1 MSNGTAG
8 YLRKRPV
15 IEFLLT
21 YSVCQ
26 TQLSRYSCEIQ
37 DLPCGWGDCFVR
49 CCGALN
55 GIPARIFCILLLLAQ
70 GGILDYFLAKHQTQ
84 ASWAWIAFDL
94 VNVGLFIA
102 SFVISRRHL
111 ALQKVKDEQNTAVT
125 LGWLAW
131 LVYSVSLVARMA
143 IAFNKFSFKL
153 SEDSFFGPNTL
164 KTSLALA
171 SCVFVLL
178 LTSHH
183 DAAPASERRR
193 YIEDLTGTVVF
204 DVLDTVDVLEVMFD
218 KSSRDMLLPGLQQS
232 ILLVAGLNLIIP
244 TVPLIT
250 LNLTNFGYKK
260 MPKRLV
266 ALHKLLVVLVVNVP
280 NLIVRLVLW
289 HGFSVGISPFMLK
302 NLILISIVL
311 YEFYEHKRVKYDE
324 HAGAIEVRK
333 KGSRG
338 TASPAAVNG
347 QSGLTTFSMQERI

>member
-1 MSNGTAG
+1 MA
-8 YLRKRPV
+8 YREV
-15 IEFLLT
+15 IH
-21 YSVCQ
+21 
-26 TQLSRYSCEIQ
+26 
-37 DLPCGWGDCFVR
+37 PCGWGDCFAR

-55 GIPARIFCILLLLAQ
+55 GIPARILCILLLLTQ
-70 GGILDYFLAKHQTQ
+70 GGILDYFLAKHQT
-84 ASWAWIAFDL
+84 WAWIAFDL

-111 ALQKVKDEQNTAVT
+111 ALQKAGDEKTKAFT

-153 SEDSFFGPNTL
+153 SEDTFFGPNTL
-164 KTSLALA
+164 KTSLACA

-183 DAAPASERRR
+183 DAPAASERRR
-193 YIEDLTGTVVF
+193 YIEELTGTVVF
-204 DVLDTVDVLEVMFD
+204 DVLGT
-218 KSSRDMLLPGLQQS
+218 RDMFLPGLQEAV
-232 ILLVAGLNLIIP
+232 LVVAGLNLIIP

-250 LNLTNFGYKK
+250 LNLTKFGYKK

-289 HGFSVGISPFMLK
+289 HGFSVGISPLYAQKPHPHMHCHVR
-302 NLILISIVL
+302 VL
-311 YEFYEHKRVKYDE
+311 RAQEDE
-324 HAGAIEVRK
+324 I
-333 KGSRG
+333 
-338 TASPAAVNG
+338 
-347 QSGLTTFSMQERI
+347 